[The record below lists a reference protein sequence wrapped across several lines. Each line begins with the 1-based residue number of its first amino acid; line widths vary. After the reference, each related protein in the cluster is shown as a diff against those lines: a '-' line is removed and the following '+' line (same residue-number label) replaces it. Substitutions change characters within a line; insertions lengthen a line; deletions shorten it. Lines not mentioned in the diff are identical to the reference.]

1 MMETDKMYVVRE
13 DMDLLNDRKVFW
25 VIRARTGEIIGDSF
39 EDWHPAAQAANRM
52 NAAKKE
58 IITTY
63 SDPETGFTL

>member
-1 MMETDKMYVVRE
+1 METDKMYVVRE
-13 DMDLLNDRKVFW
+13 EMNLLDESKLFW
-25 VIRARTGEIIGDSF
+25 VVRARTGEYIGNPF

-58 IITTY
+58 IIVTY